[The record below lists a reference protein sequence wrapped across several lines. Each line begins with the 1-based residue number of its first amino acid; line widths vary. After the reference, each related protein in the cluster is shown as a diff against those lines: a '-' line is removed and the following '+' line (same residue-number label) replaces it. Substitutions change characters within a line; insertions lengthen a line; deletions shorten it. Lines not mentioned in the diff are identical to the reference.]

1 MIAAMDM
8 TGISLSP
15 LFLPMVGFMVV
26 AAFTPGPNN
35 IMLAASGANFGFA
48 RTTPHMIGVTA
59 GFSFLLVLAGFGLD
73 QVFRLVPMIQQVF
86 RIAALGF
93 ILWLSW
99 KIATA
104 TPDDEKAKVSQPL
117 RFWQAASFQLINP
130 KALVMGVTVISTYT
144 DPALDFLPQ
153 FFVLV
158 LSFAVITHLSV
169 ITWAAFGML
178 ISRFI
183 QTPGKFRAFN
193 ITMAVLLVVSILPVV
208 GDMFA

>member
-1 MIAAMDM
+1 
-8 TGISLSP
+8 
-15 LFLPMVGFMVV
+15 MVV

-59 GFSFLLVLAGFGLD
+59 GFSFLLVLAGVGLD

-117 RFWQAASFQLINP
+117 KFWQAASFQLINP

-144 DPALDFLPQ
+144 DPALAFLPQ

-193 ITMAVLLVVSILPVV
+193 IIMAVLLVVSILPVV